1 MYEQG
6 RGRKAEAVG
15 EGGGELLEGGWG
27 LMVSA
32 LNGEGDKRVSRESE
46 SVRPEA
52 DWCRYIGVWALI
64 GLPLDSNGDTCT
76 SVFIDQQL
84 CRVCACVC
92 VCWANL
98 AIVSGCVNW
107 SFPVGQVCKCVGVAR
122 EKALRDLPSR
132 LQNEAVLT
140 PPLFLTWLPFFPL
153 SFSMLYPFIHFCLS
167 VFLQKVCS
175 VHTCLC

>member
-15 EGGGELLEGGWG
+15 EGGGELLEGRWG

-84 CRVCACVC
+84 CRVCACVRVYVCAEPILRSCQGVWIDLFLWDRC
-92 VCWANL
+92 VN
-98 AIVSGCVNW
+98 VSGL
-107 SFPVGQVCKCVGVAR
+107 PVKKRSV
-122 EKALRDLPSR
+122 
-132 LQNEAVLT
+132 T
-140 PPLFLTWLPFFPL
+140 FLVDSKMKPF
-153 SFSMLYPFIHFCLS
+153 
-167 VFLQKVCS
+167 
-175 VHTCLC
+175 

>member
-52 DWCRYIGVWALI
+52 DWCRYIGV
-64 GLPLDSNGDTCT
+64 
-76 SVFIDQQL
+76 
-84 CRVCACVC
+84 
-92 VCWANL
+92 
-98 AIVSGCVNW
+98 
-107 SFPVGQVCKCVGVAR
+107 
-122 EKALRDLPSR
+122 
-132 LQNEAVLT
+132 
-140 PPLFLTWLPFFPL
+140 
-153 SFSMLYPFIHFCLS
+153 
-167 VFLQKVCS
+167 
-175 VHTCLC
+175 